1 MYGSK
6 IPQQAESVAKK
17 FDKGSKKFLN
27 EILYETYRTDLEPY
41 ELFNYYDA
49 ILHLDPND
57 PQIEKMNVVPLKH
70 KATTIDITEKMRKA
84 ILEEGV
90 NVMYKGG
97 IVNKVKSMDKPIQG
111 NRREM

>member
-1 MYGSK
+1 
-6 IPQQAESVAKK
+6 
-17 FDKGSKKFLN
+17 
-27 EILYETYRTDLEPY
+27 
-41 ELFNYYDA
+41 
-49 ILHLDPND
+49 
-57 PQIEKMNVVPLKH
+57 MNVVPLKH
-70 KATTIDITEKMRKA
+70 KATTIDITEEMRKA

>member
-1 MYGSK
+1 M
-6 IPQQAESVAKK
+6 VAKFLNK
-17 FDKGSKKFLN
+17 PKALLKNLIKGSKKFLN

>member
-1 MYGSK
+1 MCFTPDDENLSPTGLHMDFLAE
-6 IPQQAESVAKK
+6 QAKLRAKGQNLIK
-17 FDKGSKKFLN
+17 NIKADNYDTNFG
-27 EILYETYRTDLEPY
+27 IDL
-41 ELFNYYDA
+41 
-49 ILHLDPND
+49 
-57 PQIEKMNVVPLKH
+57 
-70 KATTIDITEKMRKA
+70 KAHEAATIDITPEMRKA